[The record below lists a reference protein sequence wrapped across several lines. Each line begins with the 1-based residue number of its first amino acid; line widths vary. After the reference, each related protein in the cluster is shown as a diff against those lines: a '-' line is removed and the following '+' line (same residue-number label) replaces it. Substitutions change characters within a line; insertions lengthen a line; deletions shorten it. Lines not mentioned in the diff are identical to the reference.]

1 MVYRRVLLLE
11 RTLDGEIPAIA
22 PRLNVTI
29 DRLDDTHLGEYLQL
43 QPDAQQSQI
52 SLRFRHG
59 HTCFAARC
67 EGSLIAVAWATPH
80 RIHMSYVWL
89 VRPLPD
95 KSIYFYESFTEP
107 SCRGLSIQTALCTHM
122 MRYFAAR
129 GFHRVIAGVVPE
141 NEPSRRKNEK
151 CGFRPFEMIRLVRLG
166 PYRRLLPSAS
176 FRGDR

>member
-1 MVYRRVLLLE
+1 MKFSKVRFTHLYYKILAAMVYRRVLLLE

-122 MRYFAAR
+122 MRYFAAWEALDEQ
-129 GFHRVIAGVVPE
+129 GWILCSG
-141 NEPSRRKNEK
+141 
-151 CGFRPFEMIRLVRLG
+151 
-166 PYRRLLPSAS
+166 YRA
-176 FRGDR
+176 